1 MKYYNLGIFDIMS
14 EDVSFERN
22 KNPNVPIEYRLD
34 NRIMFDEAIS
44 YVKDLGDGWRLPTM
58 KETLFLQEYS
68 DMNILNFSKSVAY
81 WVSGGLE
88 GDEDMGEYSAWAYY
102 FNLRRRGGIPKTERL
117 RVRLVKS
124 V

>member
-14 EDVSFERN
+14 EDVAFERN

-58 KETLFLQEYS
+58 KEALFLQEYS
-68 DMNILNFSKSVAY
+68 DMNILNFNKSGAY
-81 WVSGGLE
+81 WISGGLE
-88 GDEDMGEYSAWAYY
+88 GDEYMGEYSAWSYY

-117 RVRLVKS
+117 RVRLVRS